1 LPHNHLDSPPAAGLC
16 SDAEITGPTGLSAD
30 LFWSTA
36 MTNQHHERA
45 EAVVSAFK
53 EILGAQICRQI
64 SEAQFSDLD
73 RLIRELVSAELR
85 DAAERME
92 TLARELRKETDFPEL
107 GL

>member
-1 LPHNHLDSPPAAGLC
+1 
-16 SDAEITGPTGLSAD
+16 
-30 LFWSTA
+30 
-36 MTNQHHERA
+36 MTNQHHERV

-53 EILGAQICRQI
+53 EILGAQICLQI
-64 SEAQFSDLD
+64 PEAQFRDLD